1 MKRKVMKA
9 KFRLLTI
16 ELKNWNNRKE
26 RSINK
31 LEN

>member
-1 MKRKVMKA
+1 MKRKVMKI
-9 KFRLLTI
+9 KFRLLTT

-31 LEN
+31 QEN